1 MQVMDQLLSLVMSN
15 RFAFVVLFVIP
26 VILGTVLA
34 KGASL

>member
-1 MQVMDQLLSLVMSN
+1 MDQLLEIVMSN

-26 VILGTVLA
+26 VILGHVLA